1 MKLLAKEQQESCE
14 NCHYTGEFIGATH
27 SICNLKYS
35 VPKNIPADFHKGS
48 NYDYLFI
55 IKELAEYFE
64 NYLLVQQKT
73 LKNTQPVLF
82 QQKKKLQEFI
92 N

>member
-1 MKLLAKEQQESCE
+1 MYKKVLWKFNRAHSKDNELKKKMKLLAKEQQESCE

-64 NYLLVQQKT
+64 NYLLV
-73 LKNTQPVLF
+73 
-82 QQKKKLQEFI
+82 
-92 N
+92 